1 MDRFASLSAFVKV
14 AELRGF
20 APAARQMGLS
30 PSALTRLVAALE
42 DHLGTRLLRRTTRSV
57 TVTDEGERYLLQ
69 ARRILA
75 ELAEADASLQ
85 AVRAVPAGR
94 LVVAAPLAFG
104 RFHVGPLLSAYLS
117 RYPAVQGELR
127 LGDRNVN
134 LVEDGI
140 DVAVRIGELGDSTL
154 RARRVGETRRVL
166 VAAPGYLA
174 RQGTPATPADIPSHR
189 CIHFSGF
196 NAAHEWL
203 FERDGQRLRV
213 GFAPS
218 FVTNGAE
225 SAVQH
230 AIDEGG
236 LTLVFAYQAAVAIAQ
251 GQLQVLLPEY
261 ERPPSP
267 IQLIYPSARL
277 LSAKVRTFIDMAVS
291 DTQWSFTDLDAST
304 GVSRAGDGRIARG

>member
-1 MDRFASLSAFVKV
+1 MDRFASLSAFVRV

-20 APAARQMGLS
+20 APAARRMGLS

-42 DHLGTRLLRRTTRSV
+42 DHLGARLLRRTTRSV
-57 TVTDEGERYLLQ
+57 TLTDEGERYLLQ

-75 ELAEADASLQ
+75 DLAEADASLQ
-85 AVRAVPAGR
+85 AVRGVPSGR

-104 RFHVGPLLSAYLS
+104 RIHVGPLLSAYLS

-127 LGDRNVN
+127 LGDRNAS
-134 LVEDGI
+134 LIEDGI

-154 RARRVGETRRVL
+154 KARRVGETRRVL
-166 VAAPGYLA
+166 VAAPDYLDRHGSPSA
-174 RQGTPATPADIPSHR
+174 PADIAGHR

-196 NAAHEWL
+196 SAAHEWS
-203 FERDGQRLRV
+203 FEQAGRRVRV
-213 GFAPS
+213 GFTPS

-230 AIDEGG
+230 AIEGGG
-236 LTLVFAYQAAVAIAQ
+236 LTLVLAYQAATALAQ
-251 GQLQVLLPEY
+251 GRLRVLLPEH

-267 IQLIYPSARL
+267 IHLVYPTARL
-277 LSAKVRTFIDMAVS
+277 LSAKVRSFIDMVVS
-291 DTQWSFTDLDAST
+291 DTSWSFTVQDGPT
-304 GVSRAGDGRIARG
+304 GA